1 MASENNAIAQAY
13 VQIMPTTKGL
23 KENLEKAFNENGAAS
38 GKSFSSA
45 FGNALKGL
53 GSVAAGIGS
62 AAAAGL
68 GAASAAVGAL
78 GKQALDAYANYE
90 QLEGGIKT
98 LFGNDFQTVLNNAA
112 GAYEK
117 VGISA
122 NEYMNNVTG
131 ISSFL
136 INSVGGDTA
145 EAARIADMAMRDIA
159 DNASTFGKYSVEE
172 IAGVYQAL
180 AKGQYQ
186 TLDNL
191 NLPFAGTKEGM
202 QSLIDKANELAKAQ
216 GEAGN
221 LQIGN
226 YADIVQAI
234 HLVQNEMGLT
244 DRAANEGATTIAG
257 SLNMLK
263 SSWENLITGF
273 GREDAPLDGLVENL
287 MQSIGAVS
295 DNIFPALQRITGAI
309 GKALP
314 QLVTKLSPMISKTL
328 PELLIAILPAA
339 ISAATSIITALGNNL
354 PTIITAILPALTEG
368 IGQIGQMILTLLP
381 ILAQTGLQMLLTIA
395 NGIGESL
402 PTLVPQ
408 IVNVMLAIVDVLT
421 DSNNLSLLL
430 DAAISIITGLTVG
443 IAEALPILIEK
454 IPMIIEKIEAALSD
468 PATLTKLFDAAGLII
483 IKLGEGLIYGIPKLL
498 ECMGSIMYSLGKG
511 AIVAINAVIDRFK
524 EAGTM
529 IVQGIWNG
537 ISNAKDWIVEKIK
550 SFGQSVVDIFRE
562 AWGIHSPSAVM
573 AEMGNFMGE
582 GLAEGIS
589 SSAGAVLDSVG
600 GLNDD
605 IKQGFNGELN
615 GVLNGSPVA
624 TGTTTAQ
631 TSTASSS
638 FDKPITIELNIG
650 GQNFGRLVVD
660 SINELQRKAGR
671 VVLEV

>member
-23 KENLEKAFNENGAAS
+23 KENLEKAFNENGASS
-38 GKSFSSA
+38 GKSFSAS

-90 QLEGGIKT
+90 QLEGGIQT

-117 VGISA
+117 AGMSA
-122 NEYMNNVTG
+122 NEYMNNITG

-202 QSLIDKANELAKAQ
+202 QSLIDKANEIAKAQ

-221 LQIGN
+221 LQIGS

-244 DRAANEGATTIAG
+244 DRAANEGAGTISG
-257 SLNMLK
+257 SLSMLK
-263 SSWENLITGF
+263 ASWENLITGF

-295 DNIFPALQRITGAI
+295 DNIFPALQRIIGAI

-328 PELLIAILPAA
+328 PELLITILPAA
-339 ISAATSIITALGNNL
+339 ISAASSIIMSIGQNL
-354 PTIITAILPALTEG
+354 PAILTAILPALTEG
-368 IGQIGQMILTLLP
+368 IGQIGQMIITLLP
-381 ILAQTGLQMLLTIA
+381 MLAQTALQIVLALA

-402 PTLVPQ
+402 PTLIPQ
-408 IVNVMLAIVDVLT
+408 IVNVMLAIVDVLI
-421 DSNNLSLLL
+421 DNLPLLL
-430 DAAISIITGLTVG
+430 DAAIAIITGLTLG

-454 IPMIIEKIEAALSD
+454 IPMIIEKIEVALSD
-468 PATLTKLFDAAGLII
+468 PTTLTKLFDAAGLII

-511 AIVAINAVIDRFK
+511 TIVALNAVIDRFK

-550 SFGQSVVDIFRE
+550 SFGQSVIDIFRE
-562 AWGIHSPSAVM
+562 AWGIHSPSQVM

-582 GLAEGIS
+582 GLAEGIA
-589 SSAGAVLDSVG
+589 SSAGAVLDSVS

-605 IKQGFNGELN
+605 IKQGFNGEIN

-624 TGTTTAQ
+624 VGTTTAQ
-631 TSTASSS
+631 TSTTSSS

-650 GQNFGRLVVD
+650 GQSFGRLVVD

>member
-1 MASENNAIAQAY
+1 MANENNAIAQAY

-23 KENLEKAFNENGAAS
+23 KENLEKAFSENGAAS

-53 GSVAAGIGS
+53 GLIATGISS

-90 QLEGGIKT
+90 QLEGGVQT
-98 LFGNDFQTVLNNAA
+98 LFGDAQQKVLNNAA
-112 GAYEK
+112 GAFEK
-117 VGISA
+117 AGMSS
-122 NEYMNNVTG
+122 NEYMETVTSFSASLIQSLG
-131 ISSFL
+131 GDTDKAADVANRAIIDMADNANKMGTSMESIQNAYQGFAKQNFTMLDNLKLGYGGTKEEMERLLQDATAISGVDYDISSF
-136 INSVGGDTA
+136 A
-145 EAARIADMAMRDIA
+145 DIA
-159 DNASTFGKYSVEE
+159 TAIGVIQDKMGIANATQE
-172 IAGVYQAL
+172 
-180 AKGQYQ
+180 
-186 TLDNL
+186 
-191 NLPFAGTKEGM
+191 
-202 QSLIDKANELAKAQ
+202 
-216 GEAGN
+216 
-221 LQIGN
+221 
-226 YADIVQAI
+226 
-234 HLVQNEMGLT
+234 
-244 DRAANEGATTIAG
+244 EGATTISG
-257 SLNMLK
+257 SLSMLK
-263 SSWENLITGF
+263 ASWENLVTGF

-287 MQSIGAVS
+287 IQSVGAVS
-295 DNIFPALQRITGAI
+295 DNIFPALQRIIGAI

-314 QLVTKLSPMISKTL
+314 QLITKLSPMLSETI
-328 PELLIAILPAA
+328 PGLLIAILPAA
-339 ISAATSIITALGNNL
+339 ISAATSIITAIGTNL

-381 ILAQTGLQMLLTIA
+381 ILAQTGLQILFTIA

-402 PTLVPQ
+402 PTLIPQ
-408 IVNVMLAIVDVLT
+408 IVNVLLAVVDVLT
-421 DSNNLSLLL
+421 DSKNLSLLL
-430 DAAISIITGLTVG
+430 DAAISIITGLALG

-454 IPMIIEKIEAALSD
+454 IPMIIENIENALSD
-468 PATLTKLFDAAGLII
+468 PNTLAKLFDAAGLII
-483 IKLGEGLIYGIPKLL
+483 LKLGEGLIYGIPKLL
-498 ECMGSIMYSLGKG
+498 ECLGSIMYSLGKG

-550 SFGQSVVDIFRE
+550 SFGQSVIDIFRE

-582 GLAEGIS
+582 GLAEGIAG
-589 SSAGAVLDSVG
+589 SADSVMASVG

-615 GVLNGSPVA
+615 GVLSGSPAAV
-624 TGTTTAQ
+624 GTTTAQ

-650 GQNFGRLVVD
+650 GQSFGRLVVD

>member
-1 MASENNAIAQAY
+1 MANENNAIAQAY

-23 KENLEKAFNENGAAS
+23 KENLEKAFSENGASS
-38 GKSFSSA
+38 GKSFSAS

-90 QLEGGIKT
+90 QLEGGVQT
-98 LFGNDFQTVLNNAA
+98 LFGDAQQKVLNNAA
-112 GAYEK
+112 GAFEK
-117 VGISA
+117 AGMSSNQYMETVTSFSASLIQSLGGDTDKAADVANRAIIDMADNANKMGTSMEAIQNAYQGFAKQNYTMLDNLKLGYGGTKEEMERLLQDAATISGV
-122 NEYMNNVTG
+122 NYD
-131 ISSFL
+131 ISSF
-136 INSVGGDTA
+136 A
-145 EAARIADMAMRDIA
+145 DIA
-159 DNASTFGKYSVEE
+159 TAIGVIQDKMGIANATQE
-172 IAGVYQAL
+172 
-180 AKGQYQ
+180 
-186 TLDNL
+186 
-191 NLPFAGTKEGM
+191 
-202 QSLIDKANELAKAQ
+202 
-216 GEAGN
+216 
-221 LQIGN
+221 
-226 YADIVQAI
+226 
-234 HLVQNEMGLT
+234 
-244 DRAANEGATTIAG
+244 EGATTISG
-257 SLNMLK
+257 SLGMLK
-263 SSWENLITGF
+263 ASWENLVTGF

-287 MQSIGAVS
+287 MQSVGAVS
-295 DNIFPALQRITGAI
+295 DNIFPALQRITTAI

-339 ISAATSIITALGNNL
+339 ISAATSIIMAIEQNW

-368 IGQIGQMILTLLP
+368 IEQIGQMILTLLP
-381 ILAQTGLQMLLTIA
+381 ILAETGLQILLTIA

-402 PTLVPQ
+402 PTLIPQ

-421 DSNNLSLLL
+421 DSKNLSLLL
-430 DAAISIITGLTVG
+430 DAAISIITGLTLG

-454 IPMIIEKIEAALSD
+454 IPMIIEKIEVALSD
-468 PATLTKLFDAAGLII
+468 PTALTKLFDAAGLII
-483 IKLGEGLIYGIPKLL
+483 LKLGEGLIYGIPKLL
-498 ECMGSIMYSLGKG
+498 ECLGSIMYSLGKG

-537 ISNAKDWIVEKIK
+537 IQNAKDWIVEKIK
-550 SFGQSVVDIFRE
+550 SFGQSVIDIFRE

-582 GLAEGIS
+582 GLAEGIAG
-589 SSAGAVLDSVG
+589 SADSVMASVG

-615 GVLNGSPVA
+615 GVLSGSPAAV
-624 TGTTTAQ
+624 GTTTAQ

-650 GQNFGRLVVD
+650 GQSFGRLVVD

>member
-1 MASENNAIAQAY
+1 MANENSAIAQAY

-23 KENLEKAFNENGAAS
+23 KENLEKAFNENGATS

-53 GSVAAGIGS
+53 GQVAAGIGS

-90 QLEGGIKT
+90 QLEGGVQT
-98 LFGNDFQTVLNNAA
+98 LFGDAQQKVLNNAA

-117 VGISA
+117 AGLSS
-122 NEYMNNVTG
+122 NEYMETVTSFSASLIQSLG
-131 ISSFL
+131 GDTDKAADVANRAIIDMADNANKMGTSMESIQNAYQGFAKQNFTMLDNLKLGYGGTKEEMERLLQDATAISGVEYDISSF
-136 INSVGGDTA
+136 A
-145 EAARIADMAMRDIA
+145 DIA
-159 DNASTFGKYSVEE
+159 TAIGVIQDKMGITNATQE
-172 IAGVYQAL
+172 
-180 AKGQYQ
+180 
-186 TLDNL
+186 
-191 NLPFAGTKEGM
+191 
-202 QSLIDKANELAKAQ
+202 
-216 GEAGN
+216 
-221 LQIGN
+221 
-226 YADIVQAI
+226 
-234 HLVQNEMGLT
+234 
-244 DRAANEGATTIAG
+244 EGATTISG
-257 SLNMLK
+257 SLSMLK
-263 SSWENLITGF
+263 ASWENLITGF

-287 MQSIGAVS
+287 MQSLGAVS
-295 DNIFPALQRITGAI
+295 DNIMPALQRIIGAV

-314 QLVTKLSPMISKTL
+314 QLVTKLSPVLSETI
-328 PELLIAILPAA
+328 PGLITAILPAA
-339 ISAATSIITALGNNL
+339 IMAATSIIMAIEQNW

-368 IGQIGQMILTLLP
+368 IGQIGQMIITLLP
-381 ILAQTGLQMLLTIA
+381 ILAETGLQILLTIA

-402 PTLVPQ
+402 PTLIPQ
-408 IVNVMLAIVDVLT
+408 IVNVMLAIVDVLI
-421 DSNNLSLLL
+421 DNLPLLL
-430 DAAISIITGLTVG
+430 DAAIAIITGLTLG

-454 IPMIIEKIEAALSD
+454 IPMIIEKIEVALSD

-483 IKLGEGLIYGIPKLL
+483 LKLGEGLIYGVPKLL
-498 ECMGSIMYSLGKG
+498 ECMANIMYSLGKG
-511 AIVAINAVIDRFK
+511 TIVAINAVIDRFK

-582 GLAEGIS
+582 GLAEGIAS
-589 SSAGAVLDSVG
+589 STGAVLDSVS

-624 TGTTTAQ
+624 VGTTTAQ
-631 TSTASSS
+631 TSAASSS

-650 GQNFGRLVVD
+650 GQSFGRLVVD

>member
-1 MASENNAIAQAY
+1 MASGNNAIAQAY

-23 KENLEKAFNENGAAS
+23 KENLEKAFSENGASS
-38 GKSFSSA
+38 GKSFSAS

-68 GAASAAVGAL
+68 GAASTAVGAL

-90 QLEGGIKT
+90 QLEGGVQT
-98 LFGNDFQTVLNNAA
+98 LFGDAQQKVLNNAA

-117 VGISA
+117 AGLSS
-122 NEYMNNVTG
+122 NEYMETVTSFSASLIQSLG
-131 ISSFL
+131 GDTDKAADVANRAIIDMADNANKMGTSIESIQNAYQGFAKQNFTMLDNLKLGYGGTKEEMERLLQDATAISGIEYDISSF
-136 INSVGGDTA
+136 A
-145 EAARIADMAMRDIA
+145 DIA
-159 DNASTFGKYSVEE
+159 TAIGVIQDKMGITNATQE
-172 IAGVYQAL
+172 
-180 AKGQYQ
+180 
-186 TLDNL
+186 
-191 NLPFAGTKEGM
+191 
-202 QSLIDKANELAKAQ
+202 
-216 GEAGN
+216 
-221 LQIGN
+221 
-226 YADIVQAI
+226 
-234 HLVQNEMGLT
+234 
-244 DRAANEGATTIAG
+244 EGATTISG
-257 SLNMLK
+257 SLSMLK
-263 SSWENLITGF
+263 ASWENLITGF

-295 DNIFPALQRITGAI
+295 DNIFPALQRIIGAI

-314 QLVTKLSPMISKTL
+314 QLVTKLSPVISETI
-328 PELLIAILPAA
+328 PGLLTAILPSA
-339 ISAATSIITALGNNL
+339 IMAATSIIMAIEQNW

-368 IGQIGQMILTLLP
+368 IEQIGQMMLTLLP
-381 ILAQTGLQMLLTIA
+381 MLAQTALQIVLALA

-408 IVNVMLAIVDVLT
+408 IVNVMLAIVDVLI
-421 DSNNLSLLL
+421 DNLPLLL
-430 DAAISIITGLTVG
+430 DAAIAIITGLTVG

-454 IPMIIEKIEAALSD
+454 IPMIIEKIEVALSD
-468 PATLTKLFDAAGLII
+468 PTTLTKLFDAAGLII
-483 IKLGEGLIYGIPKLL
+483 LKLGEGLIYGIPKLI

-511 AIVAINAVIDRFK
+511 AIVAINSVIDRFK

-573 AEMGNFMGE
+573 AEMGAFMGE
-582 GLAEGIS
+582 GLAEGIAG
-589 SSAGAVLDSVG
+589 SADSVMASVG

-605 IKQGFNGELN
+605 IQHGFNQNLN
-615 GVLNGSPVA
+615 GVLNSSPVA

-631 TSTASSS
+631 TSAASSS

>member
-1 MASENNAIAQAY
+1 MANENSAIAQAY

-78 GKQALDAYANYE
+78 GKRALDAYANYE
-90 QLEGGIKT
+90 QLEGGVQT
-98 LFGNDFQTVLNNAA
+98 LFGDAQQKVLNNAA
-112 GAYEK
+112 GAFEK
-117 VGISA
+117 AGMSS
-122 NEYMNNVTG
+122 NEYMETVTSFSASLIQSLG
-131 ISSFL
+131 GDTDKAADVANRAIIDMADNANKMGTSMESIQNAYQGFAKQNFTMLDNLKLGYGGTKEEMERLLQDATAISGVDYDISSF
-136 INSVGGDTA
+136 A
-145 EAARIADMAMRDIA
+145 DIA
-159 DNASTFGKYSVEE
+159 TAIGVIQDKMGIVNATQE
-172 IAGVYQAL
+172 
-180 AKGQYQ
+180 
-186 TLDNL
+186 
-191 NLPFAGTKEGM
+191 
-202 QSLIDKANELAKAQ
+202 
-216 GEAGN
+216 
-221 LQIGN
+221 
-226 YADIVQAI
+226 
-234 HLVQNEMGLT
+234 
-244 DRAANEGATTIAG
+244 EGATTISG
-257 SLNMLK
+257 SLGMLK

-287 MQSIGAVS
+287 IQSVGAVS
-295 DNIFPALQRITGAI
+295 DNIFPALQRIVGAI

-328 PELLIAILPAA
+328 PELLIAVLPAA

-381 ILAQTGLQMLLTIA
+381 ILAETALQIVLAIG

-408 IVNVMLAIVDVLT
+408 IVNIMLAIVDVLT

-430 DAAISIITGLTVG
+430 DAAISIITGLTLG

-454 IPMIIEKIEAALSD
+454 IPMIIEKIEVALSD
-468 PATLTKLFDAAGLII
+468 PTTLTKLFDAAGLII
-483 IKLGEGLIYGIPKLL
+483 LKLGEGLIYGIPKLL
-498 ECMGSIMYSLGKG
+498 ECMANIMYSLGKG

-537 ISNAKDWIVEKIK
+537 IQNAKDWIVEKIK

-582 GLAEGIS
+582 GLAEGIAS
-589 SSAGAVLDSVG
+589 STGAVLDSVG

-615 GVLNGSPVA
+615 GVLSGTPATSS
-624 TGTTTAQ
+624 TGTVSSSA
-631 TSTASSS
+631 ASSS

-650 GQNFGRLVVD
+650 GQSFGRLVVD

>member
-1 MASENNAIAQAY
+1 MANENSAIAQAY

-23 KENLEKAFNENGAAS
+23 KENLEKAFNENGASS

-53 GSVAAGIGS
+53 GSIAAGIGS
-62 AAAAGL
+62 AAAT
-68 GAASAAVGAL
+68 AAVGAL

-90 QLEGGIKT
+90 QLGGGVKKLYET
-98 LFGNDFQTVLNNAA
+98 ASSELMSYANEAYRTA
-112 GAYEK
+112 GM
-117 VGISA
+117 SA
-122 NEYMNNVTG
+122 NEYMQNATG
-131 ISSFL
+131 FSAALISSL
-136 INSVGGDTA
+136 GGDTQKA
-145 EAARIADMAMRDIA
+145 VQMADIAMRDIA
-159 DNASTFGKYSVEE
+159 DNANTFGKYSAQEL
-172 IAGVYQAL
+172 AGVYQAL

-191 NLPFAGTKEGM
+191 NLGFGGTKEGM
-202 QSLIDKANELAKAQ
+202 QALVDKANELAKAQ
-216 GEAGN
+216 GLSAN
-221 LQIGN
+221 LQINN

-234 HLVQNEMGLT
+234 HLVQKEMNITG
-244 DRAANEGATTIAG
+244 TTEDEAVKTISG
-257 SLNMLK
+257 SLSMLK

-273 GREDAPLDGLVENL
+273 GREDAPLDGLVENVL
-287 MQSIGAVS
+287 SSLEAVGK
-295 DNIFPALQRITGAI
+295 NVLPALQRIIGAI

-314 QLVTKLSPMISKTL
+314 QLVTKLSPVLSGTI
-328 PELLIAILPAA
+328 PDLLIAVLPAA
-339 ISAATSIITALGNNL
+339 ISAATSIITSIGQNL
-354 PTIITAILPALTEG
+354 PTILNAILPSLTEG

-381 ILAQTGLQMLLTIA
+381 ILAETALQIVLAIG

-408 IVNVMLAIVDVLT
+408 IVNIMLAIVDVLT

-430 DAAISIITGLTVG
+430 DAAISIITGLALG

-454 IPMIIEKIEAALSD
+454 IPMIIEKIEVALSD

-483 IKLGEGLIYGIPKLL
+483 LKLGEGLIYGTPKLL
-498 ECMGSIMYSLGKG
+498 ECLGSIMYSFGKG

-537 ISNAKDWIVEKIK
+537 ISNAKGWIVEKIK
-550 SFGQSVVDIFRE
+550 SFGQSVIDIFRE

-582 GLAEGIS
+582 GLAEGIAS
-589 SSAGAVLDSVG
+589 STGTVLASVG

-615 GVLNGSPVA
+615 EVLSGSPVA
-624 TGTTTAQ
+624 VGTTTAQ
-631 TSTASSS
+631 TSAASSS
-638 FDKPITIELNIG
+638 YDKPITIELNIG
-650 GQNFGRLVVD
+650 GQSFGRLVVD